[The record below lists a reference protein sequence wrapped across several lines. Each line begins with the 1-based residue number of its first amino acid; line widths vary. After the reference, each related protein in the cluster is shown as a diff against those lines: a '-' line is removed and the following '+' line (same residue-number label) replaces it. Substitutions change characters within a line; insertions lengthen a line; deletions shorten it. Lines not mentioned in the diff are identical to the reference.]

1 MTDVSSMIKKI
12 AVWTLLLVLSAG
24 AGFADA
30 VTEYDL
36 KAAYLL
42 NFASYIEWPRQ
53 PEPVTICV
61 YGNNPFKTATLATLL
76 EAKAGQIN
84 ADFKYPRQLGQLTD
98 CNILYL
104 GLSEHEDFGKAVT
117 MVHNAPV
124 LIVTDVQ
131 DGLPQGVMINLFT
144 ESNRLRFEININ
156 TVLASKLKV
165 SSKLLKLAKIV
176 Q

>member
-1 MTDVSSMIKKI
+1 M
-12 AVWTLLLVLSAG
+12 LLLVLTAG
-24 AGFADA
+24 AVLADA

-42 NFASYIEWPRQ
+42 NFASYVEWPG
-53 PEPVTICV
+53 PPKPLAICI
-61 YGNNPFKTATLATLL
+61 YGDNPFKAATIASLL
-76 EAKAGQIN
+76 KAKAGQID
-84 ADFKYPRQLGQLTD
+84 AGFKYPSQLEHLAD

-104 GLSEHEDFGKAVT
+104 AQSEQENFGKAIT
-117 MVHNAPV
+117 LLHNAPV

-131 DGLPQGVMINLFT
+131 DGLPQGAMINLIT
-144 ESNRLRFEININ
+144 ESNRLRFEINIDRA
-156 TVLASKLKV
+156 LASKLKI

>member
-1 MTDVSSMIKKI
+1 MASVPMLKKTAAWI
-12 AVWTLLLVLSAG
+12 LLLSLGSG
-24 AGFADA
+24 SGLADA

-42 NFASYIEWPRQ
+42 NFASYVEWPNP

-61 YGNNPFKTATLATLL
+61 YGDNPFKAATIATLL

-84 ADFKYPRQLGQLTD
+84 ADFKYPRQLEQLTD

-104 GLSEHEDFGKAVT
+104 GLSEHENFGKAIA
-117 MVHNAPV
+117 MVRNAPV

-131 DGLPQGVMINLFT
+131 DGLPQGVMINLIA
-144 ESNRLRFEININ
+144 ESNRLRFEINIG
-156 TVLASKLKV
+156 TVLASKLKI

>member
-1 MTDVSSMIKKI
+1 MVKKI
-12 AVWTLLLVLSAG
+12 AVWALLLLFTAG
-24 AGFADA
+24 AGLADA

-42 NFASYIEWPRQ
+42 NFAGYVEWPG
-53 PEPVTICV
+53 PSKPVTICI
-61 YGNNPFKTATLATLL
+61 YGNNPFKAATIATLL
-76 EAKAGQIN
+76 EAKAGQID
-84 ADFKYPRQLGQLTD
+84 AGFKYPSQLEQLTD

-104 GLSEHEDFGKAVT
+104 AQSEQDNFGKAIALLRS
-117 MVHNAPV
+117 APV
-124 LIVTDVQ
+124 LIVTDIQ
-131 DGLPQGVMINLFT
+131 DGLPQGAMINLIT

-156 TVLASKLKV
+156 TVLASKLKI

>member
-1 MTDVSSMIKKI
+1 MLKKI
-12 AVWTLLLVLSAG
+12 AAWILLLSLSSG
-24 AGFADA
+24 SGLADA

-42 NFASYIEWPRQ
+42 NFASYIEWPGQ
-53 PEPVTICV
+53 PEPVTICI
-61 YGNNPFKTATLATLL
+61 YGDNPFNAATIATLL

-84 ADFKYPRQLGQLTD
+84 ADFKYPRQLEQLTD

-104 GLSEHEDFGKAVT
+104 GLSERENFGKAIA
-117 MVHNAPV
+117 MVRNAPV

-131 DGLPQGVMINLFT
+131 DGLPQGAMINLIT

-156 TVLASKLKV
+156 TVLASKLKI